1 MSGMGHYKG
10 QDNVKKRAARRRK
23 MERLQV
29 EKAEKAAK
37 K

>member
-1 MSGMGHYKG
+1 MAHNKG

-23 MERLQV
+23 MERLQ
-29 EKAEKAAK
+29 AEKAAAK